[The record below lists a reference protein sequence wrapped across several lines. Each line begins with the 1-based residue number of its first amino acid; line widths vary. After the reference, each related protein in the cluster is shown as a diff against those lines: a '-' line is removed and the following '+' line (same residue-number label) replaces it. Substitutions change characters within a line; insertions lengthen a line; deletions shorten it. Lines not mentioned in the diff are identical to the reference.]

1 MAQKDIDLYRA
12 VHFLEGID
20 GGDVARTV
28 HQVVRHFMVEK
39 YKQNNPWQDV
49 LEAREKQYGD
59 AEKYNAAMQRF
70 IQLAIKVLLERKA
83 AGGQNNAW
91 THPLL
96 LCMFDL
102 ESDPTLYNDKWENP
116 QGKHRPAIQKGCPQ
130 MFFVTRDTFIDLR
143 GSAIIAQSIQKN
155 IQQMGMMDSSLK
167 QKQEA
172 AKAADATPEIRGQAT
187 KQADYIKKL
196 RKANIES
203 IMRDVKLL
211 IDSNKRIRFSLTP
224 PLPAAAP
231 NAAAAAAAMD
241 SDSDEGDPSAP
252 AEAVAPPAAVTVP
265 GEEILPKVAAM
276 IGEYIKR
283 DAPRLL
289 NDLDAVMKLL
299 YKMYSGLQGVRK
311 KQHALCL
318 RALLLY
324 FKQRSVCQER
334 LGTNIPWKQM
344 LRRMTGVLCCAG
356 QGTHDWGVEGA
367 LARSAQGRC
376 ARGAH
381 RCAGQAL
388 RS

>member
-96 LCMFDL
+96 LTMFDL

-187 KQADYIKKL
+187 KQADLIKKL

-231 NAAAAAAAMD
+231 NAAAAAD
-241 SDSDEGDPSAP
+241 SDSDDGDPSAP

-311 KQHALCL
+311 KQNALFL
-318 RALLLY
+318 RAPLLCSKNDQFAKTGSGQTY
-324 FKQRSVCQER
+324 QD
-334 LGTNIPWKQM
+334 TNAEQKDWRF
-344 LRRMTGVLCCAG
+344 LLSAG
-356 QGTHDWGVEGA
+356 QGSDDWGVEGA
-367 LARSAQGRC
+367 LTRSAQGRC
-376 ARGAH
+376 AGGAH
-381 RCAGQAL
+381 RCAGQTL